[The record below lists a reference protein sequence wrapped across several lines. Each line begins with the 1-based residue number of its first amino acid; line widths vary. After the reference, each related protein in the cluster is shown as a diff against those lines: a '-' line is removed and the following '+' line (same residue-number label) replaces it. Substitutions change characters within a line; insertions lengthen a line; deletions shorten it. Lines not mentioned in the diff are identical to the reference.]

1 MEPIEQQP
9 WSGLLADAETRRE
22 LWRQVAE
29 LVEYHTTHVEELR
42 VTPKL
47 APNELRTMLG
57 ACDFSRPMTPRQAA
71 EFAAGGLT
79 AHQVHTSHPRYYGL
93 FNPAPTTMGIAADTL
108 VAAFNPQIAA
118 WSHSPFA
125 AEVERHVIRAFGAR
139 FGWDEEST
147 DGAFTSGGAEANHTA
162 VIVAL
167 AAAFPQFADD
177 GVRAIQAQPL
187 IYASRECHHS
197 LPKAARLCGLG
208 TNAVRLIETDEKL
221 RVKPAALEEAIVRD
235 RAAGHAPFLLVATAG
250 TTNAGAIDPL
260 EECAAIAARHRL
272 WYHVDAAWGG
282 AAALVPELRPLLD
295 GIERA
300 DSITFDAHKWLS
312 VPMAAGI
319 FLTRRM
325 DAMERAFAIQTS
337 YMPREAL
344 GLDVVDPHLHTMQW
358 SRRFIGLKVFL
369 SLLVAGWEGY
379 ERAICHQTAMGELLR
394 CDLIEAGW
402 AIENDTPL
410 PVICFSDR
418 GGGDAQVIAMEV
430 VGSGEAWVSTTLI
443 GGRTVLRACIT
454 NYRTMAEDVEALIG
468 ALGRAREKTSHATAA
483 QTAIGT

>member
-1 MEPIEQQP
+1 
-9 WSGLLADAETRRE
+9 
-22 LWRQVAE
+22 
-29 LVEYHTTHVEELR
+29 
-42 VTPKL
+42 
-47 APNELRTMLG
+47 
-57 ACDFSRPMTPRQAA
+57 
-71 EFAAGGLT
+71 
-79 AHQVHTSHPRYYGL
+79 
-93 FNPAPTTMGIAADTL
+93 
-108 VAAFNPQIAA
+108 
-118 WSHSPFA
+118 
-125 AEVERHVIRAFGAR
+125 
-139 FGWDEEST
+139 
-147 DGAFTSGGAEANHTA
+147 
-162 VIVAL
+162 
-167 AAAFPQFADD
+167 
-177 GVRAIQAQPL
+177 
-187 IYASRECHHS
+187 
-197 LPKAARLCGLG
+197 
-208 TNAVRLIETDEKL
+208 
-221 RVKPAALEEAIVRD
+221 
-235 RAAGHAPFLLVATAG
+235 
-250 TTNAGAIDPL
+250 
-260 EECAAIAARHRL
+260 
-272 WYHVDAAWGG
+272 
-282 AAALVPELRPLLD
+282 
-295 GIERA
+295 
-300 DSITFDAHKWLS
+300 
-312 VPMAAGI
+312 
-319 FLTRRM
+319 
-325 DAMERAFAIQTS
+325 MERAFAIQTS